1 MDKKSLLEKIKSSD
15 HLSADER
22 SYLINL
28 INTKKYGLVWEDKP
42 EDAEELL
49 RTHLPV
55 LREVEERRI
64 TPPQPSPKGR
74 EKHIVYLKSIGHSE
88 ILHNIVG
95 KIICDSSL
103 QCGKQ
108 CSWLQDFPI
117 LSKSSSM
124 DL

>member
-1 MDKKSLLEKIKSSD
+1 MDKQSLLEIIKSSD

-55 LREVEERRI
+55 LREVEEKRI
-64 TPPQPSPKGR
+64 TASPCPSTGGVKDHSAQTQQLLFDSDETPDEIGR
-74 EKHIVYLKSIGHSE
+74 ASCRERV
-88 ILHNIVG
+88 
-95 KIICDSSL
+95 
-103 QCGKQ
+103 
-108 CSWLQDFPI
+108 
-117 LSKSSSM
+117 
-124 DL
+124 

>member
-1 MDKKSLLEKIKSSD
+1 MNKQDLVSKLKQLEG
-15 HLSADER
+15 LAPDER
-22 SYLINL
+22 AYLTNL

-74 EKHIVYLKSIGHSE
+74 ESALNENTANLQEIKSETYATQTLLFDIE
-88 ILHNIVG
+88 VDQI
-95 KIICDSSL
+95 DSSTSKTKKI
-103 QCGKQ
+103 QNG
-108 CSWLQDFPI
+108 
-117 LSKSSSM
+117 LS
-124 DL
+124 